1 MNEPGPEFLYS
12 YLLDGTGHGHAL
24 TAAEVQAWKPDQGL
38 LWVHMNIA
46 DAESAKWLDSLDDLP
61 ALAYETLLAAETR
74 PRSFVTGDGMLVVL
88 RGVNTNPG
96 ADPEDMVAVRVWI
109 DSNRIITSQRRR
121 LLSIEDVARS
131 LDDGKGPE
139 SPGEFLTALVE
150 RLADRIGGFVGTIE
164 VRLDEAED
172 EIGKIKETDFRKR
185 LGALRRQIAE
195 VRRFLAPQRDALD
208 RLTRQTVAWLDETD
222 AHYVRQEADRITRF
236 IEDLDLGR
244 ERAVVLQEELL
255 SQLAHEQNARMYV
268 LSIVAA
274 VFLPLTFVTG
284 LLGMNVG
291 GLPGLESP
299 NGFAGSLVVMV
310 VAAGALLLYFRFR
323 KWL

>member
-1 MNEPGPEFLYS
+1 MSKPGPEFLHS
-12 YLLDGTGHGHAL
+12 YLLDKAGRGRVL
-24 TAAEVQAWKPDQGL
+24 TSAQVQAWKPDQGL
-38 LWVHMNIA
+38 LWVHMSLA
-46 DAESAKWLDSLDDLP
+46 DIESANWLDSLDDLP
-61 ALAYETLLAAETR
+61 ALAYETLLAGETR
-74 PRSFVTGDGMLVVL
+74 PRSFVSGDGMLVVL

-109 DSNRIITSQRRR
+109 DSNRIITSERRH
-121 LLSIEDVARS
+121 LLSIEDVAKS
-131 LDDGKGPE
+131 LDAGEGPE
-139 SPGEFLTALVE
+139 TPGEFLTALVE

-164 VRLDEAED
+164 NRLDEAED
-172 EIGKIKETDFRKR
+172 EIGRIKETDFRKR

-208 RLTRQTVAWLDETD
+208 RLTRQAVAWLNDTD

-291 GLPGLESP
+291 GLPGLESSR
-299 NGFAGSLVVMV
+299 GFAWSVIVMV
-310 VAAGALLLYFRFR
+310 VAAGALLLYFRSR

>member
-121 LLSIEDVARS
+121 LLSIADVARS

>member
-12 YLLDGTGHGHAL
+12 YLLDGAGHGHPL
-24 TAAEVQAWKPDQGL
+24 TAAQVQAWKPDQGL
-38 LWVHMNIA
+38 LWVHINIA
-46 DAESAKWLDSLDDLP
+46 DAESANWLDSLDDLP

-121 LLSIEDVARS
+121 LLSIEDVASS
-131 LDDGKGPE
+131 LDAGKGPE

-299 NGFAGSLVVMV
+299 RGFAWSVAVMV